1 MELLIF
7 NADTGLNDVNWKDL
21 VDYDEF
27 KALYA
32 LNYNKQAGDIDGRK
46 RVRATKEIKY
56 LKSFYDPMS
65 AQNRKGL
72 SKEEKLLDIASMYNL
87 PLNFEES
94 EELIAAK
101 NVYIQNFEFVAYK
114 LLKSTRNVIIQYIS
128 SLDDIHKKQ
137 KEFSNNKEVTEEGL
151 KAAVENGKYIITL
164 VKELPNA
171 LTSLQDLEEKI
182 ANNQLGSTT
191 SVFGDA
197 IPSRFEDTRTKK

>member
-1 MELLIF
+1 M
-7 NADTGLNDVNWKDL
+7 NCRLN
-21 VDYDEF
+21 
-27 KALYA
+27 LYA

-87 PLNFEES
+87 PLDFTES

-101 NVYIQNFEFVAYK
+101 NIYIQNFEFVSYK

-128 SLDDIHKKQ
+128 SLDDIQRKQ
-137 KEFSNNKEVTEEGL
+137 KLFSSNNEVTEDSL
-151 KAAVENGKYIITL
+151 KQAVENGKYIITL

-182 ANNQLGSTT
+182 ANNQLGSATA
-191 SVFGDA
+191 VFGDA
-197 IPSRFEDTRTKK
+197 VPSRFEDTRTKK